1 MDSNKAMIQNDYIKT
16 RDTMLRVMPGHLE
29 TLIENINKSS
39 DCEHITCVITDIC
52 FGWAL
57 ELAQKM
63 DIPRAAV
70 LPYAPGNLALTL
82 RIPNLVEA
90 GAIDSNGTAMTD
102 ELISISE
109 EILPWKANEL
119 AWSCPDD
126 LTLQK
131 IFFDFAC
138 ANIQN
143 VRISNWQ
150 VIVQG
155 SFSGSLKPEDST
167 CLSWLDKQPTGSVI
181 YVSLGSTTILNQ
193 QQFEELALG
202 LEFLGQPFLWV
213 VRSDLVVESLAR
225 FPDGFKERIDGRGKI
240 VEWAPQEK
248 VLAKSSVAC
257 FVSHCGWNSTLEGW
271 KIGLELTPDENG
283 IVTRQEI
290 QRKVTKLLSDDGTKT
305 NSLKLKERARR
316 SLFEGGS
323 SFNNFERFIVQ
334 GNKSSFEMVREPHLL
349 LIPYPAQGHVPPLL
363 KLASKIAEHGI
374 KVTFV
379 NTEFN
384 AAKIMATM
392 PEKAEKGGLI
402 RSFEGA
408 DQGRLTNLMNVSP
421 SLVLLLIFVSDGLW
435 NSPTKWESRELHLF
449 LMAPPTLAVSFHV
462 KKIIDAGI
470 IDNDGYAMPMTD
482 EWISISEETHPWKR
496 NEFNWSCPEEPMI
509 QKIFLEIT
517 CAAAETV
524 RISNW
529 VLSNSIYELDSPN
542 CDLVPKVLPIGPLL
556 ASNHSGNSAG
566 SLIPEDSS
574 CLRWLDKQAVGS
586 VIYVALG
593 STTTLNQQ
601 QFEEL
606 ALGLESSGQPF
617 LWVVRSNL
625 VNESLTRFPNG
636 FKEKLAGRGKIVEW
650 AAQEKVL
657 AHSSVACFLSHCG
670 WNSTTEGLSM
680 GVPFLCWP
688 YFADQYQNRRFICE
702 VWKIGLDLTPDENGI
717 VTRHEI
723 QRKVRKLISDDGIKS
738 NSLKIK
744 EMARKSL
751 VEGGSSFKNFE
762 RFISQVK
769 SS

>member
-1 MDSNKAMIQNDYIKT
+1 
-16 RDTMLRVMPGHLE
+16 
-29 TLIENINKSS
+29 
-39 DCEHITCVITDIC
+39 
-52 FGWAL
+52 
-57 ELAQKM
+57 
-63 DIPRAAV
+63 
-70 LPYAPGNLALTL
+70 
-82 RIPNLVEA
+82 
-90 GAIDSNGTAMTD
+90 
-102 ELISISE
+102 
-109 EILPWKANEL
+109 
-119 AWSCPDD
+119 
-126 LTLQK
+126 
-131 IFFDFAC
+131 
-138 ANIQN
+138 
-143 VRISNWQ
+143 
-150 VIVQG
+150 
-155 SFSGSLKPEDST
+155 
-167 CLSWLDKQPTGSVI
+167 
-181 YVSLGSTTILNQ
+181 
-193 QQFEELALG
+193 
-202 LEFLGQPFLWV
+202 
-213 VRSDLVVESLAR
+213 
-225 FPDGFKERIDGRGKI
+225 
-240 VEWAPQEK
+240 
-248 VLAKSSVAC
+248 
-257 FVSHCGWNSTLEGW
+257 
-271 KIGLELTPDENG
+271 
-283 IVTRQEI
+283 
-290 QRKVTKLLSDDGTKT
+290 
-305 NSLKLKERARR
+305 
-316 SLFEGGS
+316 
-323 SFNNFERFIVQ
+323 
-334 GNKSSFEMVREPHLL
+334 MVREPHLL

-379 NTEFN
+379 NTEFI

-392 PEKAEKGGLI
+392 PEKAEKGSLI
-402 RSFEGA
+402 R
-408 DQGRLTNLMNVSP
+408 
-421 SLVLLLIFVSDGLW
+421 FVSIPDGIEPDDR
-435 NSPTKWESRELHLF
+435 NDPFKTKDCMFRVMPGHLKELIKKINQSDECEPISCVIADICLGWALELAHEMGIPRAALVPYG
-449 LMAPPTLAVSFHV
+449 PPTLAISFHV

-556 ASNHSGNSAG
+556 ASNQSGNSAG

-574 CLRWLDKQAVGS
+574 CLRWLDKQAIGS

-723 QRKVRKLISDDGIKS
+723 QRKVRRLISDDGIKS

-769 SS
+769 SC